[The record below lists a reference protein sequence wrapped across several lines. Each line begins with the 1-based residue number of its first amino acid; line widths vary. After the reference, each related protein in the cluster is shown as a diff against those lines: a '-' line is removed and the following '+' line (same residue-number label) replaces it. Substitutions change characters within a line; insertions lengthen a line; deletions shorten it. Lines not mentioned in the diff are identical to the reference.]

1 MDIIVQLIVFAVLL
15 MDSKTWLIS
24 FCAKL
29 MEFTALLIDFA
40 AFPVRDVLRL
50 VGKWINLIAHCPEC
64 GRKRAFLAGKM
75 AIAMGW
81 HGRCVRRGMAQYKIS
96 MAFAKLT
103 DGELA
108 PFAGNTIEKMTDN
121 PGYLEPRVPLSEMSE
136 AKNNFFT
143 DYAASKG
150 GGRVATATKNA
161 SRRKLIN
168 LLRQQAA
175 YVQSIAGGDL
185 ALLLSSGFLAAST
198 NRARMV
204 LPQAMIKSVKWL
216 QSTKLSVAVEPVK
229 SARGYEARYKTEN
242 GEYIPAPFST
252 SSRGLLLENLVPGIV
267 YTIQARAV
275 GGLNGY
281 GDWSDPVSRMAV

>member
-1 MDIIVQLIVFAVLL
+1 MDIAVPLIVFVTLLVDFNAWLIGFGVEL
-15 MDSKTWLIS
+15 MD
-24 FCAKL
+24 
-29 MEFTALLIDFA
+29 FTAPLMDFA

-50 VGKWINLIAHCPEC
+50 VGKWTILIAHCPTS
-64 GRKRAFLAGKM
+64 GRKRAFLTGKM
-75 AIAMGW
+75 AIATGW
-81 HGRCVRRGMAQYKIS
+81 HGRCVGVRMAQYKIS

-108 PFAGNTIEKMTDN
+108 PFAGNTIKKMTDN
-121 PGYLEPRVPLSEMSE
+121 PGYLEPRVPLSEMWE
-136 AKNNFFT
+136 AKNTFFI
-143 DYAASKG
+143 DYAASQG
-150 GGRVATATKNA
+150 GGRLATATKNA

-175 YVQSIAGGDL
+175 YVQSIAGGAL

-204 LPQAMIKSVKWL
+204 LPRAVIKSVKWL
-216 QSTKLSVAVEPVK
+216 QSTKLIVAVEPVK

-252 SSRGLLLENLVPGIV
+252 SSRGLLLENLVPGV
-267 YTIQARAV
+267 LYTIQARAV

-281 GDWSDPVSRMAV
+281 GDWSDPVSRIAV